1 VPVGGW
7 SGLAGAVDPGDDGFS
22 SEGRDVGLLGC
33 AEESTVAAAA
43 LLWSYNRCAL
53 TSAAPEALDWTGS
66 GVTEGE
72 EVRRRSRTVLS
83 LTTVSPAPA
92 AELDVELGPDC
103 AAGFARRSGTDDA
116 DKSRFTE
123 DDG

>member
-7 SGLAGAVDPGDDGFS
+7 SGLASAVDPGDDGFS

-33 AEESTVAAAA
+33 TEESTVAAAA
-43 LLWSYNRCAL
+43 LLWSYTRCAL
-53 TSAAPEALDWTGS
+53 TSAAPAALGWTGS
-66 GVTEGE
+66 GVAEGE

-92 AELDVELGPDC
+92 AEVNVELDPDC
-103 AAGFARRSGTDDA
+103 AAGFARPSGIDDA
-116 DKSRFTE
+116 DKSRFA
-123 DDG
+123 DDEG